1 MLGTLPMFAFI
12 FSLCLPTC
20 RYGWMKMGLRGE
32 GIRGKVVRSEE
43 NLRRATEQGDYIACS
58 KLNILIKLDN

>member
-1 MLGTLPMFAFI
+1 MLGPLPMFAFI

-32 GIRGKVVRSEE
+32 GIRGKVVQSKE
-43 NLRRATEQGDYIACS
+43 NLRRATEQVGKTS
-58 KLNILIKLDN
+58 